1 MIMSRKTLYPTLAI
15 LAVGLLVNTG
25 CFWLANVGPSLGPL
39 AVPIPVSPYYQYR
52 PEEKFWNKERY
63 ERAPIL
69 PPLTPGGPL
78 HAIDPPSDDEV
89 MRALEKAHPIN
100 GGTPML
106 HEMSRNNVRIVKE
119 KISDY
124 IDPPRVYPLIGPAQL
139 HHCHWKCMVYSTKYT
154 RVGWPVPHTLTD
166 EDCRECV
173 YIDHD
178 HFHMVGNVDV
188 DPQSVDQ

>member
-1 MIMSRKTLYPTLAI
+1 MSRKTSYTTLAM
-15 LAVGLLVNTG
+15 LAALVLANTG
-25 CFWLANVGPSLGPL
+25 CFWLSPMGPNLGPL

-78 HAIDPPSDDEV
+78 HAIDAPSDDEV
-89 MRALEKAHPIN
+89 MRALEKANPIN

-106 HEMSRNNVRIVKE
+106 HEMTRNNVRIVKE

-124 IDPPRVYPLIGPAQL
+124 IDPPRVYPLIGPNQL
-139 HHCHWKCMVYSTKYT
+139 HHCHWKCTVYSTKYT

-166 EDCRECV
+166 EDCREVV

-178 HFHMVGNVDV
+178 HFHMVGSV
-188 DPQSVDQ
+188 DPDPQGVEQ